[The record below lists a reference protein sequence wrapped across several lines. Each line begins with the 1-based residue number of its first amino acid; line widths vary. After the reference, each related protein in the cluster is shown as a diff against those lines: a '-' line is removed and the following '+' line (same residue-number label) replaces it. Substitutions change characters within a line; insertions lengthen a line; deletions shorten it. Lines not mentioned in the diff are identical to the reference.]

1 MDSLRTGPL
10 DFSWGIKYLR
20 LMEHIASI
28 NMKKNKLTPM
38 EWAELDL
45 ETKLRLKHGWD
56 EFSPPIKVD
65 SSETVHKPLT
75 STPV

>member
-1 MDSLRTGPL
+1 MDSLQTGPL
-10 DFSWGIKYLR
+10 DFSWGIEYLR
-20 LMEHIASI
+20 LMETSTIT
-28 NMKKNKLTPM
+28 MKKNKLTPM
-38 EWAELDL
+38 EWAKLDL